1 MSLSKYYQSDK
12 GFQPE
17 QIVKKLSEGEF
28 IRDEPLHGTDPNFKE
43 EPLAVPEPPAP
54 APPTSQESAPT
65 SDQSQTLPP
74 EPGTSHP
81 IKETEQDDV
90 PPVLPPEQ
98 PNIAESSLAGDTQPP
113 IDLSQYVDKESV
125 SALEEQAYN
134 KGVEDG
140 LQKAEEDF
148 GSASRSLLSICQQ
161 LDTIRETIISNSSK
175 ELQDFAFAIAE
186 RILRISLLEQ
196 DQTILATIEEALH
209 RAVKSDEFTVYI
221 HPEDYKTVA
230 SKAMEL
236 TAGVSGLN
244 NIVIKEDIT
253 VERGGCRIE
262 SDNCTIDA
270 TLASQFDTIRSEMAK
285 KLK

>member
-1 MSLSKYYQSDK
+1 MSLSKYYQNDK
-12 GFQPE
+12 GFHPE

-28 IRDEPLHGTDPNFKE
+28 IRDEPLHGTDPNFQEK
-43 EPLAVPEPPAP
+43 PLAVPQPPAP
-54 APPTSQESAPT
+54 VPSTSQESAPT
-65 SDQSQTLPP
+65 SDQSHAVPP
-74 EPGTSHP
+74 EPGTTHP
-81 IKETEQDDV
+81 IKETEQSNIQQT
-90 PPVLPPEQ
+90 LPPEQ
-98 PNIAESSLAGDTQPP
+98 TDIDESALAGNSQQP
-113 IDLSQYVDKESV
+113 IDLSQYIDRESV

-140 LQKAEEDF
+140 LHKAEEDF

-161 LDTIRETIISNSSK
+161 LDTVRETIISNSSK

-236 TAGVSGLN
+236 TAGVSGLH

-270 TLASQFDTIRSEMAK
+270 TLASQFDTIHSEMAK